1 MYTRSTIARPRRS
14 CPWWREK
21 RWQGRQWLIG
31 RNKARR
37 YNPLVLSRGC
47 LRPFYCPCTRSLC
60 LLVFSPSCKHP
71 RAEGLPE
78 KSFNGIVGIW
88 ITRNTIRDQNLVAP
102 LLHPCL
108 AASSLSSNLG
118 VHVWYRV
125 TVHSST
131 PLSARINCWQLVVV
145 DPQFEILPQKYP
157 PLLFF
162 LSLRVTNFRSSAT
175 RGLGGWL
182 HIQRKFENRSKIPRR
197 RYRVILKNNS
207 LLRLRFLEK
216 CFDGTFVMGIGYP
229 YDINFH
235 VTRIEC

>member
-1 MYTRSTIARPRRS
+1 MYTRPTIARRS
-14 CPWWREK
+14 CSWWREK
-21 RWQGRQWLIG
+21 QGRQIG

-47 LRPFYCPCTRSLC
+47 LRPFYCPCTLSLC

-71 RAEGLPE
+71 TAEGLPE

-102 LLHPCL
+102 FLHHPFL

-118 VHVWYRV
+118 GGRGWGVHVWYRV
-125 TVHSST
+125 TVHGST

-162 LSLRVTNFRSSAT
+162 SLSLFPSRDKVSIL
-175 RGLGGWL
+175 GLASWAWRMIT
-182 HIQRKFENRSKIPRR
+182 HSTVYRKSK
-197 RYRVILKNNS
+197 
-207 LLRLRFLEK
+207 
-216 CFDGTFVMGIGYP
+216 
-229 YDINFH
+229 
-235 VTRIEC
+235 

>member
-1 MYTRSTIARPRRS
+1 M
-14 CPWWREK
+14 
-21 RWQGRQWLIG
+21 
-31 RNKARR
+31 
-37 YNPLVLSRGC
+37 
-47 LRPFYCPCTRSLC
+47 
-60 LLVFSPSCKHP
+60 FSPSCKHP

-125 TVHSST
+125 TVHNST

-162 LSLRVTNFRSSAT
+162 YPFAWRTFDPR
-175 RGLGGWL
+175 RQGGLADDYT
-182 HIQRKFENRSKIPRR
+182 FNVNSKIE
-197 RYRVILKNNS
+197 V
-207 LLRLRFLEK
+207 RFLEE
-216 CFDGTFVMGIGYP
+216 
-229 YDINFH
+229 DIESYWKIILSYVYVSWKNVSMVH
-235 VTRIEC
+235 SSWGSDTPMT